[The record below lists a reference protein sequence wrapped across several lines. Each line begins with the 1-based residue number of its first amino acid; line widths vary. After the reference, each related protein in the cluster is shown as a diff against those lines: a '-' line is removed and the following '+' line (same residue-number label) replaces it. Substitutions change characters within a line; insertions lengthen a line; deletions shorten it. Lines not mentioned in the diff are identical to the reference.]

1 MTTTEIPSAFV
12 WTKIQADS
20 GQSLDRIL
28 NRKEL
33 ERQSGNTFWWGVGES
48 KADQIRL
55 LLTRDPR
62 PLVLFSLM
70 LSRPHRRDSHPDG
83 VLLWEAYKTTEGE
96 VPLPAHAVVISRAH
110 DSKGRSKR
118 VYYALVCEN
127 PTGILHSGHGMLDTR
142 TLRNFGDG
150 GKPVGS
156 SQVTALVER
165 TSPHD
170 KGRSYP
176 VTASATLTAPY
187 AVQLTAQRK
196 LSEEELRL
204 LDQASLGT
212 MTAKDWIAVAKQI
225 RRT

>member
-1 MTTTEIPSAFV
+1 MITNEIQNAFV
-12 WTKIQADS
+12 WTKIQADA
-20 GQSLDRIL
+20 GQSIDRIL

-33 ERQSGNTFWWGVGES
+33 ERQSGGTFWWGIGEC
-48 KADQIRL
+48 KAEQIGRL
-55 LLTRDPR
+55 LAREPS
-62 PLVLFSLM
+62 PAVLFSLM
-70 LSRPHRRDSHPDG
+70 LSRPQRRDSHPDG
-83 VLLWEAYKTTEGE
+83 VLLWEAYQTTEGE
-96 VPLPAHAVVISRAH
+96 IPLPPHAIVISRAH
-110 DSKGRSKR
+110 DSKGRPKQ

-127 PTGILHSGHGMLDTR
+127 RMGILHSGHGMLDTR

-156 SQVTALVER
+156 SQVTAVVER

-196 LSEEELRL
+196 LSEPELQL
-204 LDQASLGT
+204 LHQASLGT
-212 MTAKDWIAVAKQI
+212 MTAKHWIAVAKQI
-225 RRT
+225 RQI

>member
-1 MTTTEIPSAFV
+1 MEARKREKRMTTTDIECPFI

-20 GQSLDRIL
+20 GQSVDRIL

-48 KADQIRL
+48 KADRIRL
-55 LLTRDPR
+55 LLTTDPR

-83 VLLWEAYKTTEGE
+83 VLLWEAYKTTKGE
-96 VPLPAHAVVISRAH
+96 VPLPPHAIVISRGH
-110 DSKGRSKR
+110 DSKGRPKQ

-142 TLRNFGDG
+142 TLRNFGDH

-156 SQVTALVER
+156 SQVTAVVER

-170 KGRSYP
+170 KSRSYP
-176 VTASATLTAPY
+176 VTASATPTAPY
-187 AVQLTAQRK
+187 AVQLTGQRK
-196 LSEEELRL
+196 LSEQELQL
-204 LDQASLGT
+204 LHQASLST
-212 MTAKDWIAVAKQI
+212 